1 MAFFSFFFERERAHL
16 YFFQIFIP
24 FISSPRAPWASLLGA
39 KTPWLASTACGCH
52 CMCLVSPLVS
62 YGLLRPCESLRWR
75 VTHTY
80 PRQICASHPAKS
92 NNSLY
97 IADVQPNIFGLKR
110 CGCFLFFF
118 VGFFFSAFSC
128 SNPTK
133 SSKHSII
140 KFSVLLAETLK
151 VYFIPVCTDSHN
163 TFLAAAA
170 GAVCILTRWP
180 YVAL

>member
-1 MAFFSFFFERERAHL
+1 MAFFEREGAHL
-16 YFFQIFIP
+16 YFFQVFIP

-39 KTPWLASTACGCH
+39 KTPWLTSTACGCH

-110 CGCFLFFF
+110 CGCFFFLL
-118 VGFFFSAFSC
+118 GFFSAFSC

-133 SSKHSII
+133 VPNTQSLNSQYCSLKHW
-140 KFSVLLAETLK
+140 KF
-151 VYFIPVCTDSHN
+151 
-163 TFLAAAA
+163 
-170 GAVCILTRWP
+170 ILFP
-180 YVAL
+180 YVQTATIHF